1 MRRWKNLGRV
11 WMVAVFGFMYVPI
24 AVLIAFSFNESKS
37 RNVWAG
43 FSLRWYK
50 NLLGDEMILQ
60 ALGVSL
66 VVAFASAIIATVLG
80 TLAAIGV
87 NNMSRRRRAVVLNL
101 SYVPIVNPEI
111 VTGVATMLL
120 FVVLN
125 GGISKV
131 LTALLGQEVRVGF
144 GIGTLLIAHVT
155 FCLPYVLFNVSPK
168 LRQMDVRMYEAALDL
183 GCNPRQAFFK
193 VVLPEIMPAIIS
205 AFLISLTYSIDDF
218 IISYFNSGTV
228 QTLPIAIYSMTRKKV
243 SPEINALSAI
253 LFAVILTIILVAV
266 SYTHLVR
273 DARLCGDA
281 PGGVFMVA
289 REKNRLH
296 TGAPEPIHGLG
307 CVGAQRVG
315 QGGEPRGPSVHGE
328 IDDGAAIVEVALRR
342 CEQFR
347 PRRRAVLREKR
358 FISRENHALSLIHIL
373 HGLQIF
379 DVLAEHFLRNGVQLR
394 VQLVQRVIPAREIAV
409 QTGDL
414 VLFRVGQGLVQLPV
428 ARGTQMVC
436 VFRGALLQP
445 VVGEIQTLLEIV
457 VLVRRADLLEHR
469 LQHRDV
475 EIDDR
480 AQLHEQTHRHGGHA
494 VILRH
499 AVRHDLIRARV
510 GRAVHVRV
518 VHLVELEVLAQDAV
532 VEAEVERLRRL
543 GLGVQPQDDL
553 RLIDVQKRLGRCLLY
568 TSRCV

>member
-228 QTLPIAIYSMTRKKV
+228 QTLPIAIYSMTKKRV
-243 SPEINALSAI
+243 SPEINALSTI
-253 LFAVILTIILVAV
+253 MFVVILAIILSVNWVEA
-266 SYTHLVR
+266 
-273 DARLCGDA
+273 
-281 PGGVFMVA
+281 A
-289 REKNRLH
+289 REKR
-296 TGAPEPIHGLG
+296 TA
-307 CVGAQRVG
+307 R
-315 QGGEPRGPSVHGE
+315 
-328 IDDGAAIVEVALRR
+328 AARR
-342 CEQFR
+342 E
-347 PRRRAVLREKR
+347 
-358 FISRENHALSLIHIL
+358 
-373 HGLQIF
+373 
-379 DVLAEHFLRNGVQLR
+379 
-394 VQLVQRVIPAREIAV
+394 
-409 QTGDL
+409 
-414 VLFRVGQGLVQLPV
+414 
-428 ARGTQMVC
+428 
-436 VFRGALLQP
+436 
-445 VVGEIQTLLEIV
+445 
-457 VLVRRADLLEHR
+457 
-469 LQHRDV
+469 
-475 EIDDR
+475 
-480 AQLHEQTHRHGGHA
+480 
-494 VILRH
+494 
-499 AVRHDLIRARV
+499 ARV
-510 GRAVHVRV
+510 
-518 VHLVELEVLAQDAV
+518 
-532 VEAEVERLRRL
+532 
-543 GLGVQPQDDL
+543 
-553 RLIDVQKRLGRCLLY
+553 
-568 TSRCV
+568 

>member
-228 QTLPIAIYSMTRKKV
+228 QTLPIAIYSMTKKRV
-243 SPEINALSAI
+243 SPEINALSTI
-253 LFAVILTIILVAV
+253 MFVVILAIIL
-266 SYTHLVR
+266 
-273 DARLCGDA
+273 
-281 PGGVFMVA
+281 GV
-289 REKNRLH
+289 
-296 TGAPEPIHGLG
+296 
-307 CVGAQRVG
+307 
-315 QGGEPRGPSVHGE
+315 
-328 IDDGAAIVEVALRR
+328 
-342 CEQFR
+342 
-347 PRRRAVLREKR
+347 
-358 FISRENHALSLIHIL
+358 
-373 HGLQIF
+373 
-379 DVLAEHFLRNGVQLR
+379 NGVEA
-394 VQLVQRVIPAREIAV
+394 ARDKR
-409 QTGDL
+409 T
-414 VLFRVGQGLVQLPV
+414 
-428 ARGTQMVC
+428 AR
-436 VFRGALLQP
+436 AA
-445 VVGEIQTLLEIV
+445 
-457 VLVRRADLLEHR
+457 RRE
-469 LQHRDV
+469 
-475 EIDDR
+475 
-480 AQLHEQTHRHGGHA
+480 
-494 VILRH
+494 
-499 AVRHDLIRARV
+499 ARV
-510 GRAVHVRV
+510 
-518 VHLVELEVLAQDAV
+518 
-532 VEAEVERLRRL
+532 
-543 GLGVQPQDDL
+543 
-553 RLIDVQKRLGRCLLY
+553 
-568 TSRCV
+568 